1 MSDVKKTI
9 NYYSDFYSEII
20 GEQEERYIKFAMKRW
35 SLKGI
40 LVIKT
45 SRRIGKLNI
54 FCSTIKVQNI
64 FALIKEAS

>member
-35 SLKGI
+35 SLKGYI
-40 LVIKT
+40 GYKNITKNWKIKYFLQYDKKCK
-45 SRRIGKLNI
+45 IYLH
-54 FCSTIKVQNI
+54 
-64 FALIKEAS
+64 